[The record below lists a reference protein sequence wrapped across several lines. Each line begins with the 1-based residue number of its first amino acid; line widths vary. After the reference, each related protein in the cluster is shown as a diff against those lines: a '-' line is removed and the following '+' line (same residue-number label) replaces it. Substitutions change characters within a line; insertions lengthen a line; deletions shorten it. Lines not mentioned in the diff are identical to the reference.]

1 MLVRSQRLPRD
12 YNLLAPRRGSGSGGF
27 SKKPNSMKNQDLT
40 TIALYLGKEDSSFH
54 NLKTG
59 GESVTGL
66 FEYVVERRP
75 RGEDDEMGE
84 IPFSIDLDEVAWA
97 AQRLHY
103 ITDFENSR
111 KGPMIYEMGNFGDE
125 IETPAAD
132 WLTYMVEFHFPAM
145 QGILTE
151 AFRSLFTAHV
161 ESLAVEIASG
171 AASCSVVDR
180 IRRDVDTAFCDAVEA
195 LAEIIRT
202 VNEKQAA

>member
-1 MLVRSQRLPRD
+1 
-12 YNLLAPRRGSGSGGF
+12 
-27 SKKPNSMKNQDLT
+27 MKNTDLT

-59 GESVTGL
+59 GKSVNGL
-66 FEYVVERRP
+66 FEYVEERRP
-75 RGEDDEMGE
+75 YNQADVMGE

-103 ITDFENSR
+103 ITDFENSW
-111 KGPMIYEMGNFGDE
+111 KGPMIYEMGNFGDD

-132 WLTYMVEFHFPAM
+132 WLTYMVEFHQPAV
-145 QGILTE
+145 QEILTE
-151 AFRSLFTAHV
+151 AFRGFFTAHV
-161 ESLAVEIASG
+161 ESLAVEIAAG
-171 AASCSVVDR
+171 AASCSVVER

-202 VNEKQAA
+202 VNQEKQAA

>member
-1 MLVRSQRLPRD
+1 MQ
-12 YNLLAPRRGSGSGGF
+12 
-27 SKKPNSMKNQDLT
+27 SKDLT
-40 TIALYLGKEDSSFH
+40 LIALYLGKEDSSFH
-54 NLKTG
+54 NLQTG

-66 FEYVVERRP
+66 FEFVVERRP
-75 RGEDDEMGE
+75 YGEEDEMGE

-103 ITDFENSR
+103 ITDFENSH
-111 KGPMIYEMGNFGDE
+111 KGPTIYEMGNFGDD

-145 QGILTE
+145 QEILTE
-151 AFRSLFTAHV
+151 AFRGLFTARV
-161 ESLAVEIASG
+161 ESLAIEIASG
-171 AASCSVVDR
+171 VASCSVVER

-202 VNEKQAA
+202 VNQEKQAA